1 MIPPRVILAPV
12 DFSEPS
18 RTALEFAVRLAHQT
32 GAALHVL
39 HAQDPLL
46 AEGARHAGFDLARDT
61 EEELGRFVADAS
73 PLSGAAPHTHVVTGP
88 AVDAIVQTAQQLGA
102 DLIVVG
108 SHGISGAERLVFGST
123 TEGVLRRAHTSV
135 LVTPGRV
142 ASAGATAPDL
152 SGMGPVIAAL
162 DFSTPAIEAAKAAC
176 RLAAALNTFVE
187 VIHVVPDV
195 PVLMRWRV
203 HSETAVRDR
212 VEAARDQLD
221 TVTRSLGCGVP
232 TQTKLETGVI
242 AVQLAEAAASSSTRR
257 PILVLGRHRPG
268 EKGGAPGSTAYRV
281 LMLAKV
287 PVLMYVAEDLD
298 G

>member
-18 RTALEFAVRLAHQT
+18 RTSLQFAVALARHT

-46 AEGARHAGFDLARDT
+46 AEGARHAGFDLSRDT

-73 PLSGAAPHTHVVTGP
+73 PGSGAAPYVHVATGP
-88 AVDAIVQTAQQLGA
+88 AVDVIVQTAQHLRA

-123 TEGVLRRAHTSV
+123 TEGLLRRALTSV
-135 LVTPGRV
+135 LVTPARSGSA
-142 ASAGATAPDL
+142 ASVVPDL
-152 SGMGPVIAAL
+152 SSMGPVVAAI
-162 DFSTPAIEAAKAAC
+162 DFSAQAIEAAQAAC
-176 RLAAALNTFVE
+176 KLAAALNTVVE
-187 VIHVVPDV
+187 AVHVVPDV
-195 PVLMRWRV
+195 PALMRWRA
-203 HSETAVRDR
+203 HSETAVRSR
-212 VEAARDQLD
+212 VTAARDQLE
-221 TVTRSLGCGVP
+221 TLTRSLGCQAP
-232 TQTKLETGVI
+232 LQTKLETGDV
-242 AVQLAEAAASSSTRR
+242 ALHLSEAAASSPARR
-257 PILVLGRHRPG
+257 PILVLGRRTPG

-287 PVLMYVAEDLD
+287 PVLMHVADAS
-298 G
+298 